1 MKISSTIRRNMQV
14 NGKGNATIF
23 GDRRHSW
30 NQFGDRIAKLAAGLT
45 GLGLQTGDRVAVLS
59 LNNDRY
65 MESYFGVPWGGFVLV
80 PVNTRLAPPEI
91 EFWLNDSGAA
101 VLMVDENFA
110 GMLPKI
116 QDHLETV
123 KHVVFLGDGAPPQ
136 GMLSFEGLLD
146 GNSPMAATDS
156 DSNDLAMLYYTGG
169 TTGRSKGVMLSQH
182 NVLYNALQFAPRV
195 GYRSS
200 SVYLHAAPMFH
211 IADGTCTYAIAT
223 SAGSSVILPA
233 FEPEAALRAI
243 QDDKI
248 TITLWVP
255 TMVNM
260 AVHFP
265 GVEKFD
271 LSSLKD
277 MMYGASPMP
286 EAVVRRA
293 MEVMPH
299 TRFHHAYGQ
308 TESAP
313 ILTMLEPERHVLD
326 PAMSKL
332 GSCGQAI
339 LGVELK
345 IVDENDNAVPA
356 GTVGELC
363 ARGDNVMLGYWRQPE
378 LTAGALRNG
387 WLHTG
392 DGARMD
398 EDGFVFI
405 VDRVKDM
412 IISGGE
418 NVYSAEVE
426 DAIYRH
432 EAVAEC
438 AVIGIPHEK
447 WGEQVHAI
455 IRLHEGQSADEQA
468 IIDHCH
474 TLIADFK
481 CPRSVDFRTEP
492 LPLSGAGKILKTKLR
507 EPFWAG
513 QDKAVH

>member
-1 MKISSTIRRNMQV
+1 
-14 NGKGNATIF
+14 
-23 GDRRHSW
+23 
-30 NQFGDRIAKLAAGLT
+30 
-45 GLGLQTGDRVAVLS
+45 
-59 LNNDRY
+59 
-65 MESYFGVPWGGFVLV
+65 
-80 PVNTRLAPPEI
+80 
-91 EFWLNDSGAA
+91 
-101 VLMVDENFA
+101 
-110 GMLPKI
+110 
-116 QDHLETV
+116 
-123 KHVVFLGDGAPPQ
+123 
-136 GMLSFEGLLD
+136 
-146 GNSPMAATDS
+146 
-156 DSNDLAMLYYTGG
+156 
-169 TTGRSKGVMLSQH
+169 
-182 NVLYNALQFAPRV
+182 
-195 GYRSS
+195 
-200 SVYLHAAPMFH
+200 
-211 IADGTCTYAIAT
+211 YAIAT

-243 QDDKI
+243 QDHKI
-248 TITLWVP
+248 TITIWVP

-265 GVEKFD
+265 GVEDFD
-271 LSSLKD
+271 LSSLVD
-277 MMYGASPMP
+277 IMYGASPMP

-313 ILTMLEPERHVLD
+313 ILTMLEPDRHVLD
-326 PAMSKL
+326 PAVSKL
-332 GSCGQAI
+332 GSCGQAL

-345 IVDENDNAVPA
+345 VVDVDDREVPA

-363 ARGDNVMLGYWRQPE
+363 ARGDNVMLGYWQQPE
-378 LTAGALRNG
+378 LTAQALRNG

-392 DGARMD
+392 DGARLD
-398 EDGFVFI
+398 EDGFVYI

-426 DAIYRH
+426 DAIYQH

-455 IRLHEGQSADEQA
+455 IRRHDGQDADEQA
-468 IIDHCH
+468 IMDHCH
-474 TLIADFK
+474 ALIADFK
-481 CPRSVDFRTEP
+481 CPRSVEFRTDP
-492 LPLSGAGKILKTKLR
+492 LPLSGAGKILKTTLR

-513 QDKAVH
+513 QDKAVN